1 MASKH
6 KHAPAEAAQA
16 RPSHEK
22 LGFWLGLRLS
32 PSLSPRAEI
41 EFLRSLEDQILDRG
55 MRFGGGTQLRLF
67 IEADDRDLALADQ
80 VDLID
85 WCLLRGMAGDLA
97 VSSLTPAR
105 TLIPVTRKVLRI
117 SRWDMATIGVGL
129 LYRIGRLKPEQ
140 YVELLGGFQA
150 NTSGELFA

>member
-1 MASKH
+1 MASKSMRF
-6 KHAPAEAAQA
+6 KDASAEQSSPEA
-16 RPSHEK
+16 K

-55 MRFGGGTQLRLF
+55 MRFGGGTHLHLF
-67 IEADDRDLALADQ
+67 IEADDRDLSLADQ

-85 WCLLRGMAGDLA
+85 WCLFCGMAWDLA
-97 VSSLTPAR
+97 VSSLTISR
-105 TLIPVTRKVLRI
+105 TLIPVTSKVLRI
-117 SRWDMATIGVGL
+117 SRWDMATIGVSL

>member
-1 MASKH
+1 MASKS
-6 KHAPAEAAQA
+6 KHFQAETAEPSAPG
-16 RPSHEK
+16 EK
-22 LGFWLGLRLS
+22 LGFWLGLRMS

-55 MRFGGGTQLRLF
+55 MRIGGGTQLKLF
-67 IEADDRDLALADQ
+67 IEADDRDLALTDQ

-85 WCLLRGMAGDLA
+85 WFLLRGMAGDLA
-97 VSSLTPAR
+97 VSSLTISR
-105 TLIPVTRKVLRI
+105 TLIPVTNKVLRI

-150 NTSGELFA
+150 NTSGELFT

>member
-1 MASKH
+1 MASKS
-6 KHAPAEAAQA
+6 KLFQAEVAE
-16 RPSHEK
+16 PTSSGEP

-32 PSLSPRAEI
+32 PSLSPRE
-41 EFLRSLEDQILDRG
+41 EVQFLRNLEDQILDRG
-55 MRFGGGTQLRLF
+55 LRIGGGTQLHLF
-67 IEADDRDLALADQ
+67 IEAEDRDLALADQ

-85 WCLLRGMAGDLA
+85 WCLLGGTACDMA
-97 VSSLTPAR
+97 VSSLTASRLLVPI
-105 TLIPVTRKVLRI
+105 TSQILRI